1 MQLKKKGKI
10 ALKILSQKGMEK
22 REVYLV
28 VMSQCMVYEQK
39 HKRPLLDDMITDM
52 ILRHRL

>member
-39 HKRPLLDDMITDM
+39 HKRPLLDERNLT
-52 ILRHRL
+52 

>member
-39 HKRPLLDDMITDM
+39 HKRPLLD
-52 ILRHRL
+52 